1 MLPVNWTPLYDKVIV
16 KRDAAKEE
24 FAPGLAVPDS
34 HKQDQ
39 NTGTVQMVGQG
50 RWIQGVLYPL
60 TVAVG
65 DSVLFSKFAGVE
77 LEGQERD
84 LIILREDEIL
94 AWKSA
99 GE

>member
-24 FAPGLAVPDS
+24 FAPGLAVPDT

-39 NTGTVQMVGQG
+39 NTGTVRMIGQG
-50 RWIQGVLYPL
+50 RWIQGLLYPL

-65 DSVLFSKFAGVE
+65 DLVLFSRFAGVE
-77 LEGQERD
+77 LEDEEKG

-94 AWKSA
+94 GWKSQ
-99 GE
+99 G